1 MALQSVGS
9 GHAGLWSGWHHK
21 WRVWHHHIT
30 GAHTSVGLCS
40 GSSSPHTWSLLDV
53 HHGNG
58 HVDWQGVLV
67 ATLGGHLVLQGIE
80 VHIHVSRANVGRVL
94 EVCGVANHGAVDSP
108 PPLGCG
114 LLGHAAGKALDPD
127 VPHLAT
133 LRLLLARP
141 TLAATAAV
149 MARCLLLLRLRDSR
163 RFCLSGHGRS
173 VHGFL
178 QGGAKQAPSHL
189 FPYRAWRWR
198 GDTGLLPNLA
208 DRLPGTWG
216 PARSAHNFAHAR
228 TMPCG
233 VRNCCRKRRI
243 KCPSHQACGYI
254 YPPHCQTLRCLPF
267 VPPYVRS

>member
-149 MARCLLLLRLRDSR
+149 MARCLLLLRLLPDSR

-228 TMPCG
+228 TMP
-233 VRNCCRKRRI
+233 
-243 KCPSHQACGYI
+243 
-254 YPPHCQTLRCLPF
+254 
-267 VPPYVRS
+267 